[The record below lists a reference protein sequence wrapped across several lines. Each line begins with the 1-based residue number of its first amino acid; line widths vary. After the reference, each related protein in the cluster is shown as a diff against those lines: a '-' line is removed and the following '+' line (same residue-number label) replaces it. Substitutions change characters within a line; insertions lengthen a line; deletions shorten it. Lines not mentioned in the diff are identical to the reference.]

1 MKPINHVNITIPAG
15 ANILPSR
22 ELVAGFW
29 NIIYIT
35 NPTNRIVNN
44 HTDNWVTPNINPI
57 RNAGNPQD
65 KGEFMIFKMFFIID
79 KS

>member
-44 HTDNWVTPNINPI
+44 HTDNWLTPNINPI

-65 KGEFMIFKMFFIID
+65 KGEIMIFKMFFIID
-79 KS
+79 KN